1 MFKIIIMKIK
11 KLKKSVTPI
20 IAVIMLLLIT
30 LSLAGMAMVIF
41 NQLGKQSET
50 QIRQQMAKMNIK
62 GEIRDA
68 IANPNENWFNF
79 TIINRYSRKLP
90 IDGENTE
97 LKISFAGLEY
107 SCEVTDQCD
116 ANNIPNNYCCCK
128 IFDEN
133 GGEKTE
139 DASSTGLIPN
149 EEYKAH
155 CYYKEPFDIFTDYQ
169 IVWIYKEDGRELD
182 REPIIVG

>member
-50 QIRQQMAKMNIK
+50 QIRQQMAKMNIR
-62 GEIRDA
+62 GEIRNA
-68 IANPNENWFNF
+68 IADPNQKWFNF

-97 LKISFAGLEY
+97 LRIYFTATIVIRDIICITLISYLTTIFQ
-107 SCEVTDQCD
+107 T
-116 ANNIPNNYCCCK
+116 CK
-128 IFDEN
+128 RNF
-133 GGEKTE
+133 
-139 DASSTGLIPN
+139 
-149 EEYKAH
+149 
-155 CYYKEPFDIFTDYQ
+155 
-169 IVWIYKEDGRELD
+169 
-182 REPIIVG
+182 